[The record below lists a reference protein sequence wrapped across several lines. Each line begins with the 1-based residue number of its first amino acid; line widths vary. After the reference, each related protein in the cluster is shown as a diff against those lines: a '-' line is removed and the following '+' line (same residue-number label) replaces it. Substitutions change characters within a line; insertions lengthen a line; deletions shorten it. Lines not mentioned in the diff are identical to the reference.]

1 MDPDVVAKAFVE
13 HYYSTFDAIQASLAN
28 LYQDGSMLTFEGQK
42 IQGSQ
47 NFMAKFTGLPFQQ
60 CQHNITTVDCQPSGA
75 GGILVFVF
83 GTLQLAGEHHALKF
97 SEVTLLSLHLS
108 IFSFFFLF
116 GTSMETSLL
125 VQFHQSWAICQNL
138 ATCNENELDKCLVD
152 WKSLG
157 FEVSASICDVSTG
170 AQRESLMEKV
180 SSLYD
185 CKLNIL
191 INNVGTNIRKP
202 MVEFTTEEVST
213 LLATNFESVF
223 NLCQLAYP
231 LLKASGLGSVVFTSS
246 VSGFVSLKSMSVQGA
261 TKGNIHLRR
270 ISWNADMRWEFV
282 KAIGYSF
289 CLLGRCGVF

>member
-47 NFMAKFTGLPFQQ
+47 NFMANSASTILPPSIASLPVLVAYSSSFLVLSNSPGFGVYFGDRSRANLCFMLMSSMISVDSFHDCDFVLMDFSRYLHGNKLTGPIPPELG
-60 CQHNITTVDCQPSGA
+60 NMS
-75 GGILVFVF
+75 
-83 GTLQLAGEHHALKF
+83 K
-97 SEVTLLSLHLS
+97 LSY
-108 IFSFFFLF
+108 F
-116 GTSMETSLL
+116 
-125 VQFHQSWAICQNL
+125 
-138 ATCNENELDKCLVD
+138 
-152 WKSLG
+152 LG

-170 AQRESLMEKV
+170 AQRENLMEKV

-202 MVEFTTEEVST
+202 MVEFTSEEVST

-270 ISWNADMRWEFV
+270 ISWNADMRWD
-282 KAIGYSF
+282 
-289 CLLGRCGVF
+289 L

>member
-83 GTLQLAGEHHALKF
+83 GTLLLAGEHHALKF
-97 SEVTLLSLHLS
+97 SEGFGVYFGDRSRANLCFMLMSSMILVDSFHDCDFVLMDFSRYLHGNKLTGP
-108 IFSFFFLF
+108 IPPEL
-116 GTSMETSLL
+116 G
-125 VQFHQSWAICQNL
+125 
-138 ATCNENELDKCLVD
+138 NENELDKCLVD

-157 FEVSASICDVSTG
+157 FEVSASICDVSTR

-202 MVEFTTEEVST
+202 MVEFTAEEVST

-261 TKGNIHLRR
+261 TKG
-270 ISWNADMRWEFV
+270 
-282 KAIGYSF
+282 AINQLTKNLACVLMVA
-289 CLLGRCGVF
+289 CL